1 MLHVLDNVYNWFV
14 DFFAGHSH
22 CTNFKGEQSDFQ
34 QITASIIQGS
44 GLGPARYVVNAADLI
59 PKYNSNALIKYAD
72 DTYLVVPAGSIS
84 TRQDELHNIEQWSL
98 ANNLKLNRTK
108 SLEII
113 FVNNRRKHSTQLP
126 AELTD
131 IKRVDSINI
140 LGVTVT
146 NTLTV
151 NEHVDRVLSNCAQSV
166 FALRTLRAHGLN
178 RECLHNVFNA
188 VILAKL
194 TYAVSAWICFTY
206 AAERERIEAFIR
218 RCKRSELC
226 SAKTK
231 TFAEICEVYDS
242 KLFSNIIIIHVIYST
257 NYFRQSPQ
265 LQKTTTSDHANIIDC
280 FQNVLHVSLMLILFT
295 EIFTVTFINDC
306 AVTIYNFIVEVAVC
320 QPLIL

>member
-1 MLHVLDNVYNWFV
+1 MD
-14 DFFAGHSH
+14 
-22 CTNFKGEQSDFQ
+22 
-34 QITASIIQGS
+34 
-44 GLGPARYVVNAADLI
+44 
-59 PKYNSNALIKYAD
+59 
-72 DTYLVVPAGSIS
+72 
-84 TRQDELHNIEQWSL
+84 
-98 ANNLKLNRTK
+98 
-108 SLEII
+108 
-113 FVNNRRKHSTQLP
+113 NRRKHSTQLP

-131 IKRVDSINI
+131 TKRVDSI

-151 NEHVDRVLSNCAQSV
+151 NEHVDRVLSKICVKDIAST
-166 FALRTLRAHGLN
+166 RSKPR
-178 RECLHNVFNA
+178 VFNA

-194 TYAVSAWICFTY
+194 TYAASAWIGFTR

-226 SAKTK
+226 SAETK

-295 EIFTVTFINDC
+295 EIFIVTFINDC
-306 AVTIYNFIVEVAVC
+306 AVTTIFRPTISLLRLRSANLLFNPLNEYVC
-320 QPLIL
+320 VSRRNCRATFVNSS

>member
-1 MLHVLDNVYNWFV
+1 MWTI
-14 DFFAGHSH
+14 FAGHSH
-22 CTNFKGEQSDFQ
+22 CTNFKGEQSDSDFQ

-44 GLGPARYVVNAADLI
+44 GLGPASYVVNAANLI
-59 PKYNSNALIKYAD
+59 PKYNSNTLINYAD

-113 FVNNRRKHSTQLP
+113 FVDNRRKHSTQLP

-131 IKRVDSINI
+131 TKRVDSI

-151 NEHVDRVLSNCAQSV
+151 NEHVDRVLSKICVKDIAST
-166 FALRTLRAHGLN
+166 RSKPR
-178 RECLHNVFNA
+178 VFNA

-194 TYAVSAWICFTY
+194 TYAASAWIGFTR

-226 SAKTK
+226 SAETK
-231 TFAEICEVYDS
+231 TFAEICEVYDNQ
-242 KLFSNIIIIHVIYST
+242 LFSNIIRNPCHIRNQLLPSVSAAAE
-257 NYFRQSPQ
+257 NYNPRPRKHNR
-265 LQKTTTSDHANIIDC
+265 LLPERTTR
-280 FQNVLHVSLMLILFT
+280 LF
-295 EIFTVTFINDC
+295 D
-306 AVTIYNFIVEVAVC
+306 ANFIYRNLYC
-320 QPLIL
+320 DIN